1 MRLAV
6 IALLV
11 LTGCRPMDPG
21 SPIDDRPPEGSS
33 GLREAMARPH
43 SVGRIRVIDGD
54 TFEMAG
60 ETIRIANI
68 DAPERSPRSRCQ
80 AEAAL
85 AEVATKELDA
95 LLGASWAG
103 PNASTIL
110 PTVHRDGQDRYG
122 RTLARV
128 VTVGGE
134 DVGEALIARNAAV
147 RWTGRRAEWCA

>member
-1 MRLAV
+1 MRAVVLAFL
-6 IALLV
+6 ALC
-11 LTGCRPMDPG
+11 GCGPIDPG
-21 SPIDDRPPEGSS
+21 APTAEGAPEGLH
-33 GLREAMARPH
+33 GRRAAIAGPY

-85 AEVATKELDA
+85 AEVATQELDE

-103 PNASTIL
+103 PDASTIL
-110 PTVHRDGQDRYG
+110 PTLERDGRDRYG

-128 VTVGGE
+128 RSVKGE
-134 DVGEALIARNAAV
+134 DVGEALIARNVAV

>member
-1 MRLAV
+1 MRPAL
-6 IALLV
+6 LLV
-11 LTGCRPMDPG
+11 LILAGCRPLDAGEPTVDPAPDG
-21 SPIDDRPPEGSS
+21 DGGFAATMSRPYE
-33 GLREAMARPH
+33 
-43 SVGRIRVIDGD
+43 VGRIRVIDGD

-103 PNASTIL
+103 PNAATIL

>member
-6 IALLV
+6 LALIALAGCSPDPV
-11 LTGCRPMDPG
+11 QTERATTGASALPDVPA
-21 SPIDDRPPEGSS
+21 
-33 GLREAMARPH
+33 REM
-43 SVGRIRVIDGD
+43 GRIRVIDGD

-85 AEVATKELDA
+85 AEVATDE
-95 LLGASWAG
+95 LGAILAG
-103 PNASTIL
+103 DFTGPDGATIL
-110 PTVHRDGQDRYG
+110 PTLEREGRDRYG

-128 VTVGGE
+128 RSVQGE
-134 DVGEALIARNAAV
+134 DVGDAMIARNAAV

>member
-1 MRLAV
+1 MRLP
-6 IALLV
+6 ILALLI
-11 LTGCRPMDPG
+11 LSGCRPLDPG
-21 SPIDDRPPEGSS
+21 APIDDRVPEGAT
-33 GLREAMARPH
+33 GVREAMAEPH
-43 SVGRIRVIDGD
+43 AIGRIRIIDGD

-68 DAPERSPRSRCQ
+68 DAPERAPRSRCQ

-85 AEVATKELDA
+85 AEVARQELDG

-103 PNASTIL
+103 PHGSTVL
-110 PTVHRDGQDRYG
+110 PTIERDGRDRYG

-128 VTVGGE
+128 RSVKGE